1 MAKINIKTMTKQD
14 KARYSIQE
22 EVEAKYS
29 VFEKDGEKFFQIDT
43 YGRSNRV
50 ETEKSSQIIQLD
62 EGSAKELIKLLVKE
76 FNIL

>member
-29 VFEKDGEKFFQIDT
+29 VFEKDGEKFFKLIRMVVAI
-43 YGRSNRV
+43 GWRLKNR
-50 ETEKSSQIIQLD
+50 
-62 EGSAKELIKLLVKE
+62 AKL
-76 FNIL
+76 FNLTRVR

>member
-22 EVEAKYS
+22 EGEAKYS

-62 EGSAKELIKLLVKE
+62 ESSAKELIKLLIKE
-76 FNIL
+76 FRIL

>member
-62 EGSAKELIKLLVKE
+62 ESSAKELIKLLVKE

>member
-43 YGRSNRV
+43 YGRINRV

-62 EGSAKELIKLLVKE
+62 ESSAKELIKLLIKE
-76 FNIL
+76 FRIL

>member
-1 MAKINIKTMTKQD
+1 M
-14 KARYSIQE
+14 
-22 EVEAKYS
+22 
-29 VFEKDGEKFFQIDT
+29 EKNFFQIDT

-62 EGSAKELIKLLVKE
+62 ESSAKDLIKLLIKE

>member
-43 YGRSNRV
+43 YGRSNRI

-62 EGSAKELIKLLVKE
+62 EGSAKELIKLLIKE

>member
-1 MAKINIKTMTKQD
+1 MAKINIKTMLKQD

-22 EVEAKYS
+22 DVEAKYS

-62 EGSAKELIKLLVKE
+62 ENSAKELIKLLIKE

>member
-1 MAKINIKTMTKQD
+1 MAKINIKNMTKQD

-62 EGSAKELIKLLVKE
+62 ESSAKELIKLLVKE

>member
-1 MAKINIKTMTKQD
+1 MAKINIKTMVKQD

-62 EGSAKELIKLLVKE
+62 ERSVKELIKLLVKE

>member
-43 YGRSNRV
+43 YGRSHRV

-62 EGSAKELIKLLVKE
+62 EGSAKELIKLLIKE

>member
-29 VFEKDGEKFFQIDT
+29 VFEKDREKFFQIDT

-62 EGSAKELIKLLVKE
+62 ESSAKELIKLLVKE

>member
-14 KARYSIQE
+14 KSRYSIQE

-29 VFEKDGEKFFQIDT
+29 VFEKGGEKFFQIDT

-62 EGSAKELIKLLVKE
+62 ESSAKDLIKLLIKE

>member
-1 MAKINIKTMTKQD
+1 MAKINIKTMDKQD

-43 YGRSNRV
+43 YGRSNRI

-62 EGSAKELIKLLVKE
+62 ESSAKELIKLLIKE

>member
-1 MAKINIKTMTKQD
+1 MAKIKIKNMIKQD
-14 KARYSIQE
+14 KNRYSIHE

-29 VFEKDGEKFFQIDT
+29 VFEKDGEKIFQIDT
-43 YGRSNRV
+43 YGRSDRV

-62 EGSAKELIKLLVKE
+62 ESSAKELIKLLIKE

>member
-62 EGSAKELIKLLVKE
+62 EGSAKELIKLLIKE

>member
-43 YGRSNRV
+43 YGRRNRV

-62 EGSAKELIKLLVKE
+62 ESSAKELIKLLVKE

>member
-14 KARYSIQE
+14 KARYTIQE

-43 YGRSNRV
+43 YGRSKRV

-62 EGSAKELIKLLVKE
+62 ESSAKELIKLLVKE

>member
-1 MAKINIKTMTKQD
+1 MAKINIKTMVKQD

-62 EGSAKELIKLLVKE
+62 ERSAKELIKLLVKE

>member
-62 EGSAKELIKLLVKE
+62 ESSAKELIKLLIKE
-76 FNIL
+76 FRIL

>member
-62 EGSAKELIKLLVKE
+62 EGSAKELNKLLIKE

>member
-1 MAKINIKTMTKQD
+1 MAKINIKTMAKQD

-29 VFEKDGEKFFQIDT
+29 VFEKNGEKFFQIDT

-62 EGSAKELIKLLVKE
+62 ESSAKELIKLLVKE

>member
-14 KARYSIQE
+14 KARYTIQE

-50 ETEKSSQIIQLD
+50 EAEKSSQIIQLD
-62 EGSAKELIKLLVKE
+62 ESSAKELIKLLVKE

>member
-1 MAKINIKTMTKQD
+1 MAKINIKTMAKQD

-62 EGSAKELIKLLVKE
+62 ESSAKELIKLLVKE